1 MALTIDDAVQQMLA
15 RGIEPPPPQ
24 LAADGKKITW
34 AGDARRPK
42 KKNAWAVL
50 HEWVS
55 PRTSR
60 SFIVGRYG
68 IRDEH
73 WAIEPTQ
80 QEWSPAERLAWQ
92 EKRKALEREAEADR
106 DAAAALCRDKAAR
119 LWKRAAE
126 EGASEYLQRK
136 QVGAYGVRFAFRKVL
151 VPVADLAGTL
161 HGLQWIGPEGDKV
174 FGTGTVKEGHFHLIG
189 QVADGQ
195 PIAFGEGYATCASAF
210 MATAWPVVV
219 CFDAGNLA
227 PVMVAWRKLYPDHAF
242 MILAD
247 DDRHLVQRLCERLHQ
262 LQVSVEPAFFA
273 RSAGGVRDSSWTL
286 ADGSTVALKA
296 RWAKDRADVFHIEG
310 SIEAAGVTQL
320 LRLENAGRAKAFAAA
335 KRHSARVLLPRF
347 ADRAAR
353 GTDFNDLH
361 VDEGLDVVRA
371 QLLAPPEEPQ
381 ASRKPASGRRGGG
394 SDDGAGPER
403 LRFPYVTDKWEVR
416 GIRENVYFA
425 LRMDPEL
432 QGLVGY
438 NEFSQRIDKA
448 RAAPWGGHPSQWQP
462 MDDLRLAN
470 YLAEAHGLIVA
481 NPVTL
486 EQAVLM
492 AAQDLA
498 YNPVRDDFESTEW
511 DGTARL
517 EEWLIRGMGAADNA
531 YTRAAGPYFLLS
543 LVARVCEPGCQM
555 DYMLVLQGAQG
566 AGKSSA
572 LRILGGEFY
581 AGGHFRIGDKEAMQ
595 ALQGVLIFNFN
606 ELDSLGKA
614 ENSAIKGFITERADY
629 FRPPY
634 AKSFAS
640 FPRCCVLTGDTNQG
654 EFLRDATGDRRFWVV
669 QVGAVDLE
677 YMRRERQ
684 QLLAEAMHLYRLGAR
699 RYPSREEEREL
710 FFPEQERWKVVDVW
724 VDALARYVHATDKV
738 ADGFDGC
745 GDALTNS
752 ERDYFS
758 NQELMSQALHI
769 DIAKIDRAGSM
780 QRSLSNAMQQ
790 LGFRK
795 HRWPKG
801 RARPWGWQRVLA
813 SEQGPG
819 AAQVPP
825 TPAQPNV
832 RADEVPAWQ

>member
-1 MALTIDDAVQQMLA
+1 MALTIDDVVQQMLE
-15 RGIEPPPPQ
+15 RGIEAPPAR
-24 LAADGKKITW
+24 LAADGRKVTW
-34 AGDARRPK
+34 AGDARKPK

-50 HEWVS
+50 HEWIS

-60 SFIVGRYG
+60 TFIVGRYG

-80 QEWSPAERLAWQ
+80 QEWTPAERLAWQ
-92 EKRKALEREAEADR
+92 ERRKLLEREAESDR
-106 DAAAALCRDKAAR
+106 EAAAALCRDKAAR
-119 LWKRAAE
+119 VWKRAAE

-136 QVGAYGVRFAFRKVL
+136 QVGAFGVRFAFRKVL
-151 VPVADLAGTL
+151 VPVTDLAGTL
-161 HGLQWIGPEGDKV
+161 HGLQWIGPDGDKI

-189 QVADGQ
+189 QVTDGQ
-195 PIAFGEGYATCASAF
+195 PIAFGEGYATCASAHQ
-210 MATAWPVVV
+210 ATAWPVVV
-219 CFDAGNLA
+219 CFDAGNLL
-227 PVMVAWRKLYPDHAF
+227 PVMTAWRKLYPEHAF
-242 MILAD
+242 MVVAD
-247 DDRHLVQRLCERLHQ
+247 DDRHLVQRLCERLQEHQ
-262 LQVSVEPAFFA
+262 VDVQPAFFA
-273 RSAGGVRDSSWTL
+273 KSNGGLRDATWAL
-286 ADGSTVALKA
+286 ADGTEVVLKA
-296 RWAKDRADVFHIEG
+296 RWAKDRADVYHIEG
-310 SIEAAGVTQL
+310 SIAAGGVTQML
-320 LRLENAGRAKAFAAA
+320 KLENAGRAKAFAAA
-335 KRHSARVLLPRF
+335 KRHGARVLLPKF
-347 ADRAAR
+347 AERGSR
-353 GTDFNDLH
+353 GTDWNDLH
-361 VDEGLDVVRA
+361 VEEGLDVVRA
-371 QLLAPPEEPQ
+371 QLLAPEEPP
-381 ASRKPASGRRGGG
+381 RKPPAGRRGGG
-394 SDDGAGPER
+394 GSGDDGPGSNR

-432 QGLVGY
+432 QGLVRY
-438 NEFSQRIDKA
+438 NEFSQRMDKA
-448 RAAPWGGHPSQWQP
+448 RPAPWGGHPTQWQP

-470 YLAEAHGLIVA
+470 YLAEAHGLLVA

-492 AAQDLA
+492 SAHDIA
-498 YNPVRDDFESTEW
+498 YNPVRDDFEAAEW
-511 DGTARL
+511 DGESRL
-517 EEWLIRGMGAADNA
+517 DEWLIRGLGAADTP
-531 YTRAAGPYFLLS
+531 YTRRAGKYFLTS
-543 LVARVCEPGCQM
+543 LVARVCDPGCQM

-669 QVGAVDLE
+669 QVGQVDLD
-677 YMRRERQ
+677 YMKRWRA
-684 QLLAEAMHLYRLGAR
+684 QLLAEAMHLYREGAR
-699 RYPSREEEREL
+699 RFPSREEEREL

-724 VDALARYVHATDKV
+724 HDALARYVHAPDRV
-738 ADGFDGC
+738 ADGFEGC
-745 GDALTNS
+745 GDGEVNR
-752 ERDYFS
+752 ERDFFS

-769 DIAKIDRAGSM
+769 DIAKIDNAGSM
-780 QRSLSNAMQQ
+780 QRRLTQAMQQ

-795 HRWPKG
+795 YRWPKG
-801 RARPWGWQRVLA
+801 TARPWGWQRILA
-813 SEQGPG
+813 SEQGG
-819 AAQVPP
+819 DAAPMPP
-825 TPAQPNV
+825 APAQPNDH
-832 RADEVPAWQ
+832 ADEVPAWQ